1 MAVLSEECIVLD
13 RVAKST
19 NLFSKI
25 ISAVIHVVKG
35 LRNILIKTSII
46 VELNRARVDIGV
58 LCFPYVL
65 SGLEGL
71 ELLAGK
77 LDRLRA
83 DNQVSGLETFLGV
96 RLEKGQDGNTTNA
109 PLADGLSAL
118 TNSHSHTS
126 KALFNQ
132 NSCSETSSRT
142 KAAIELARVTRAALI
157 SEVVRHRCKASLVST
172 AGLTSLE
179 LLLNEVR
186 NKFLGLDRGKLD
198 LSLSL
203 TVDKKL
209 LLEEIG

>member
-126 KALFNQ
+126 
-132 NSCSETSSRT
+132 
-142 KAAIELARVTRAALI
+142 
-157 SEVVRHRCKASLVST
+157 
-172 AGLTSLE
+172 
-179 LLLNEVR
+179 
-186 NKFLGLDRGKLD
+186 
-198 LSLSL
+198 
-203 TVDKKL
+203 
-209 LLEEIG
+209 